1 MDVWVSKAHSFRR
14 KTLQKTT
21 RFALLY
27 TKNTTSKNFTV
38 KRLLS
43 TLCSVI
49 TRRTIP
55 KLLQFGSNYPK
66 NLLNTHRNS
75 NLFWKETLISCY
87 TGSNY
92 IDIVHK
98 TLDEKHI
105 LVFFNYQIK
114 KKSPSF

>member
-49 TRRTIP
+49 TRRIIP

-75 NLFWKETLISCY
+75 TLVLERNFDIIVIVI
-87 TGSNY
+87 TLTLY
-92 IDIVHK
+92 I
-98 TLDEKHI
+98 KH
-105 LVFFNYQIK
+105 
-114 KKSPSF
+114 